1 MKLTAITKINDFIKD
16 IKTNKAILIFGP
28 DNSVVNINLNELVE
42 KFKKNKFEVQNVN
55 IENFKNNPSCL
66 IEDFQA
72 FSMFAKNTLF
82 ILKLVDRPNDF
93 TKHLKSFFELK
104 NLNENNFLII
114 TADDL
119 ATTSSLRKYSETGE
133 NIGTIA
139 CYEEDEK
146 NISTYIQKK
155 LKEYNFNFTSDIIAY
170 LSINIGT
177 NKLII
182 NNELEKIALY
192 KNDNNLTLTDV
203 QNCIQNISSF
213 DLSEFIN
220 YFTSLKATESFKLL
234 NKAQEENIQN
244 IIIVRSLIKY
254 FLQLQ
259 LLKYRI
265 DSGENI
271 DYVIESERVFWKQ
284 KATIKTHLT
293 KWSLNNINLMLEKF
307 IELEKTSKFN
317 SNSTELE
324 SFLLKVFLKFKF

>member
-1 MKLTAITKINDFIKD
+1 MKLTAVTKINDFIKD
-16 IKTNKAILIFGP
+16 IKNNKAILIFGP
-28 DNSVVNINLNELVE
+28 DNSVININLNDLVE

-55 IENFKNNPSCL
+55 IENFKNNPACL

-72 FSMFAKNTLF
+72 FSMFVKNTLF
-82 ILKLVDRPNDF
+82 VLKLIDRPNDF
-93 TKHLKSFFELK
+93 TKHLKSFFEIQ

-119 ATTSSLRKYSETGE
+119 AAASSLRKYCESAE
-133 NIGTIA
+133 NIGTIV

-146 NISTYIQKK
+146 NISAYIQKK
-155 LKEYNFNFTSDIIAY
+155 LKEYNFNFTFDVVAY
-170 LSINIGT
+170 LSTNIGT

-192 KNDNNLTLTDV
+192 KNDNNLTLEDV
-203 QNCIQNISSF
+203 KKCIRNISSF
-213 DLSEFIN
+213 DLNEFIN
-220 YFTSLKATESFKLL
+220 YFTSLKATESFNLL
-234 NKAQEENIQN
+234 NKAKDENVQN

-265 DSGENI
+265 DSGEQI
-271 DYVIESERVFWKQ
+271 DYVIENERVFWKQ
-284 KATIKTHLT
+284 KPTIKAHLE

-317 SNSTELE
+317 NNSNEIE
-324 SFLLKVFLKFKF
+324 SFMLKVFLRFK